1 MNENKRYFKR
11 EWGEE
16 YYIFDSTEISEE
28 KVDEE
33 IEYGYEI
40 FADSMQG
47 DKVVNRLNEQE
58 EEIQELKQRNNRQFE
73 RLNEITNLMFK
84 RDWKTLENM
93 VDEWEK
99 EEEQLERE
107 WGTYGDAE

>member
-1 MNENKRYFKR
+1 MSKYQFNVNNFSIEKDERFFAYINTIDANRIVKMLNK
-11 EWGEE
+11 
-16 YYIFDSTEISEE
+16 
-28 KVDEE
+28 
-33 IEYGYEI
+33 
-40 FADSMQG
+40 
-47 DKVVNRLNEQE
+47 QE

-107 WGTYGDAE
+107 WGTYGGIND